1 MTTRTVSINNNREV
15 GSTSSG
21 LIDYRSVGRSANRGS
36 GSSRLAFSGHTTV
49 PQHSL
54 YSTRR
59 MHRPHRRINN
69 QRATTYYGNYTGDW
83 WNPLNWFNA
92 TYYDPYYLDPYVYDN
107 DYDYL
112 QYNDPYY
119 YYPDD
124 LYWRYNTAIYPEY
137 IEGFDGTSNFSS
149 TFVVV
154 TIIIVLLLIFFIF
167 YRR

>member
-1 MTTRTVSINNNREV
+1 MSTRTVSTHNTN
-15 GSTSSG
+15 
-21 LIDYRSVGRSANRGS
+21 RSVGS
-36 GSSRLAFSGHTTV
+36 GSSQLAFRSHQSV
-49 PQHSL
+49 PQHAN

-69 QRATTYYGNYTGDW
+69 QRATTYYGNYTGNW

-92 TYYDPYYLDPYVYDN
+92 TYYDPYYLDPYTYEN

-124 LYWRYNTAIYPEY
+124 LYWNYNTPIYPQY
-137 IEGFDGTSNFSS
+137 IEGFGSVGSGS
-149 TFVVV
+149 TFVVIL
-154 TIIIVLLLIFFIF
+154 IILILLLIFFYF
-167 YRR
+167 YRK